1 MRGVLRPDGSHLVV
15 DKLTLAQQNCLISL
29 LWRCMKSILCGLHL
43 YMCRCSTVPLYED
56 ALPRPL
62 TLCAPHSHSQGATG
76 TAHTVPGSGEHD
88 NPRNVKNTRARA
100 ASLFLTPSL
109 PYSVIEDKARKQC
122 EHEIT
127 ERNNSKGVYKQYSDL
142 FITACQAAM
151 ETIKNIT
158 GTLFPLDLFTDMA
171 YSYANVP
178 LFPIF
183 TTVHYILTACALRK
197 EPGKPVICL

>member
-1 MRGVLRPDGSHLVV
+1 MHPIRTAKALQAPPTRFRGLGDSGY
-15 DKLTLAQQNCLISL
+15 L
-29 LWRCMKSILCGLHL
+29 LLF
-43 YMCRCSTVPLYED
+43 
-56 ALPRPL
+56 PRK
-62 TLCAPHSHSQGATG
+62 
-76 TAHTVPGSGEHD
+76 VE
-88 NPRNVKNTRARA
+88 NTRARA
-100 ASLFLTPSL
+100 PLVFFLTPSL

-158 GTLFPLDLFTDMA
+158 GMLFPLDLFTDMA

-197 EPGKPVICL
+197 EPGKPVEVPEGNLGSEQILARMY